1 MDRMQILQTL
11 IEREQRRRDEA
22 LRDLRE
28 AERQA
33 QAAQQQVQSL
43 LDYRSQYHQRWAEQ
57 FAKSAP
63 IEIVRCYHGFVER
76 LEQAIA
82 TQQMAAAQ
90 AGGRQL
96 GAQQRL
102 RLRELKLATVRRLI
116 ERRQQTALR
125 QGQRHDQKISDE
137 ASQRRAWVQAR
148 ALATI

>member
-43 LDYRSQYHQRWAEQ
+43 LDYRAQYRARWSEQ

-76 LEQAIA
+76 LEQAIL
-82 TQQMAAAQ
+82 TQRMAAAQ
-90 AGGRQL
+90 ADGRQL
-96 GAQQRL
+96 GAQQGL

-116 ERRQQTALR
+116 ERRQQTALH
-125 QGQRHDQKISDE
+125 QGQRQDQKTSDE

-148 ALATI
+148 ALATA